1 MRYCGT
7 PRWIGRLFF
16 WPQGSMMIKSW
27 LEAYWVAGALFMGLA
42 FLLLAPVGVAGEGE
56 ALLLIFLASPVYM
69 LHQVEEHTRD
79 RFRAYI
85 NGTVFGGVQALS
97 VADVLWIN
105 LPGVW
110 GLNFAALYAARFID
124 VGWGVA
130 AGYLI
135 LINGIAHI
143 GMAARFRG
151 YNPGLATGAL
161 LFVPFGLAL
170 ILLVPATPLQNAVG
184 FAIALA
190 VHAAI
195 AVRANLNA
203 SAARRTKDVRMSAAA
218 A

>member
-1 MRYCGT
+1 M
-7 PRWIGRLFF
+7 
-16 WPQGSMMIKSW
+16 GSTMIKSW
-27 LEAYWVAGALFMGLA
+27 LQAHWVAGAIFMGLA
-42 FLLLAPVGVAGEGE
+42 FLLLAPVGFTGEGQ

-69 LHQVEEHTRD
+69 LHQVEEHAGD
-79 RFRAYI
+79 RFRSYI

-151 YNPGLATGAL
+151 YNPGLATGVL
-161 LFVPFGLAL
+161 MFVPFGLAT
-170 ILLVPATPLQNAVG
+170 ILLVPATALQHAVG

-190 VHAAI
+190 IHAAI
-195 AVRANLNA
+195 AIRANSNA
-203 SAARRTKDVRMSAAA
+203 SAARRHEGPRMSAAA

>member
-1 MRYCGT
+1 
-7 PRWIGRLFF
+7 
-16 WPQGSMMIKSW
+16 MIKSW
-27 LEAYWVAGALFMGLA
+27 LEAHWVAGALFMGLA
-42 FLLLAPVGVAGEGE
+42 FLLLVPVGLAGAER

-69 LHQVEEHTRD
+69 LHQVEEHTGD

-110 GLNFAALYAARFID
+110 GLNIAALYAAHFID
-124 VGWGVA
+124 VGWGVV

-151 YNPGLATGAL
+151 YNPGLATGVL
-161 LFVPFGLAL
+161 IFVPFGLAT
-170 ILLVPATPLQNAVG
+170 ILLVPATPLQHAVG
-184 FAIALA
+184 FATALA
-190 VHAAI
+190 IHAAI
-195 AVRANLNA
+195 ALRANHNA
-203 SAARRTKDVRMSAAA
+203 SAERREERMSAAA
-218 A
+218 V